1 MTPEAIERAFAHLSD
16 EYKFRKALS
25 EKSVQ
30 EWRWSTNLWF
40 DPRPFHFERMG
51 HAPGR
56 QLRGEPADRN
66 GRVCCGIDE
75 CNRVVV
81 VMEFNEFGFY
91 ETFYN
96 WSVQPVQAAHYDYA
110 PGKRAINLLF
120 VDFVDG
126 KAVSSETSA
135 IHGFSREQYEW
146 KGDRV
151 VTVRKDH
158 AKREEGRLAPVA
170 PLHVT
175 TIEYDA
181 DGRVLRIVDRWPPS
195 LLTGPTEVAEL
206 IFERRG
212 RKIYRRP
219 P

>member
-1 MTPEAIERAFAHLSD
+1 MTPEAIERAFTHLSD

-30 EWRWSTNLWF
+30 EWRWSTSPRF
-40 DPRPFHFERMG
+40 DPRPLHFERMG

-56 QLRGEPADRN
+56 QLRREPPDRN

-75 CNRVVV
+75 QNRVVV
-81 VMEFNEFGFY
+81 EMEFNEFGFY

-96 WSVQPVQAAHYDYA
+96 WTTRPVQAAHYDYA
-110 PGKRAINLLF
+110 PEKKAINLLF

-126 KAVSSETSA
+126 RAVSSETSA

-146 KGDRV
+146 SGDRV
-151 VTVRKDH
+151 VTVLRDH
-158 AKREEGRLAPVA
+158 AKRECGRLDPVA
-170 PLHVT
+170 RQHVT

-181 DGRVLRIVDRWPPS
+181 DGKVLRIVDKWPPS
-195 LLTGPTEVAEL
+195 PLTGPTEVAEL

-212 RKIYRRP
+212 RKIYRRTP
-219 P
+219 